1 MSFGISWMSASVPK
15 EDLGLLDGLFEAAAS
30 SKTLPGCSGSAS
42 KIFAGAPVSVT
53 SGPEGERV
61 LDLLLRH
68 RLVGRADGG
77 RITDLIRPARR
88 MQDDRVVLR
97 LLARLTLRADRG

>member
-1 MSFGISWMSASVPK
+1 MRSNPWPS
-15 EDLGLLDGLFEAAAS
+15 
-30 SKTLPGCSGSAS
+30 CSGSVS
-42 KIFAGAPVSVT
+42 KIFARAPVSVT
-53 SGPEGERV
+53 SGPEGERM

-77 RITDLIRPARR
+77 RIADLIRPARR
-88 MQDDRVVLR
+88 MQDDRIVLR